1 MKDTCYREDIT
12 SSTTSAVSSINPPRH
27 PLEVKYGLPDI
38 NPNCEHQRTV
48 RETMLYV
55 LNRIESDPTLDRTV
69 RL

>member
-12 SSTTSAVSSINPPRH
+12 SSTTSAVSSTTSAVSSINPPRH

-55 LNRIESDPTLDRTV
+55 LNRI
-69 RL
+69 